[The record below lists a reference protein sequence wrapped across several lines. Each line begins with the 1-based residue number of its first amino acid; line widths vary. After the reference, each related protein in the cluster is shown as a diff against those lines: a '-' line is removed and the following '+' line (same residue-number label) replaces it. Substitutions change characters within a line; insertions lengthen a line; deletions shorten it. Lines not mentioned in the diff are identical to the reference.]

1 VSTDP
6 AHLPQQENLPED
18 PLTPILMSQKMLV
31 HQQKLEEIRKKLIP
45 RTLGKVLNTDVETYN
60 NDISSIF
67 EDIENIK
74 KSEDKDDLLN
84 YITSAVNFNLKLK
97 EIMAKLQAA
106 LYAWDLSNDVDK
118 SPNQS
123 IDAMERYINLL
134 GSCYDLLEDA
144 LKYFKPGKEA
154 QQGTN

>member
-6 AHLPQQENLPED
+6 AHLPQQENVPED
-18 PLTPILMSQKMLV
+18 PLTPITMSQKMLV

-45 RTLGKVLNTDVETYN
+45 GTLYKVLNTDVKTYN

-67 EDIENIK
+67 EDIELIK
-74 KSEDKDDLLN
+74 KPEDVDDLLN

-144 LKYFKPGKEA
+144 LKYFEPGKEA
-154 QQGTN
+154 QHGTN